1 MYIQFMSCVQG
12 AVTLLV
18 AMLKFLMRF
27 LATYLKLFLKNKKQ
41 KIYLEV
47 KKQGLESVKN
57 LSWDYLSN

>member
-18 AMLKFLMRF
+18 AMLTFLMRF

-47 KKQGLESVKN
+47 KKQDLESVKN